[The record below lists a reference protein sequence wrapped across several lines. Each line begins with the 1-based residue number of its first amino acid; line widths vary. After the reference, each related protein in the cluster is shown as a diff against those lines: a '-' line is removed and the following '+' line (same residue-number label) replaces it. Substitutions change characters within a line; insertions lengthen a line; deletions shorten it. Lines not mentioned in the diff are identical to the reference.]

1 MTVRGCEEAKG
12 GKGGRKEEDEEEE
25 DGEATKGEVDTR
37 KCETETRRRKR
48 KKAGQGDDE
57 CPPRARART
66 RRELCCGVTWCEV
79 SSHGST
85 GRSNSR
91 NRIRATAGGRV
102 VPACVYICVRARAC
116 AS

>member
-1 MTVRGCEEAKG
+1 MTVRGCDRRIRGKG
-12 GKGGRKEEDEEEE
+12 EGGRKEEEEEE
-25 DGEATKGEVDTR
+25 DGEATKGEVNTR

-48 KKAGQGDDE
+48 KKAGQADDE

-66 RRELCCGVTWCEV
+66 RRELCCGVTWCE

-85 GRSNSR
+85 GRSNSP
-91 NRIRATAGGRV
+91 NRIRATAG